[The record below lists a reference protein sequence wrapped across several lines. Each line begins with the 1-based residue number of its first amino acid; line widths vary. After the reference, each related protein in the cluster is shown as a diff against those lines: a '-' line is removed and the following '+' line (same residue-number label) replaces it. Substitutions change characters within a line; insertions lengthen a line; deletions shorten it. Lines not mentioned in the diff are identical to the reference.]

1 MVLVN
6 NKDAIVLETTV
17 DNDSSAELIGFNQ
30 NELDAD
36 IKAVIAHH
44 FHIDSIGGLEAF
56 HSRAIPSDANKKT
69 IDLCIKKGY
78 DPPQIAIEASREIKY
93 VMMSARVK
101 TLDIC
106 FKQTE

>member
-1 MVLVN
+1 MIINKKSDHAYIHISFLETEDFGKVACKGMVLVN

-56 HSRAIPSDANKKT
+56 HSRAIHSDANKKT
-69 IDLCIKKGY
+69 IDLCIKK
-78 DPPQIAIEASREIKY
+78 R
-93 VMMSARVK
+93 
-101 TLDIC
+101 L
-106 FKQTE
+106 